1 MPKLLFFSRVAL
13 LCNLCFL
20 VTFLL
25 RYAPGLK
32 SSFFV
37 STIIIMGLV
46 LGIVINT
53 LVNILYLATTISRR
67 PISRFV
73 PLWLI
78 ITNILFFI
86 FQAILLLK

>member
-20 VTFLL
+20 ITFLL
-25 RYAPGLK
+25 RYAPELK
-32 SSFFV
+32 SGFFV
-37 STIIIMGLV
+37 STIVVMGLV
-46 LGIVINT
+46 LGIVINS
-53 LVNILYLATTISRR
+53 LVNLLYVLAILAGK
-67 PISRFV
+67 PIFRFV

-78 ITNILFFI
+78 ITNILFFL